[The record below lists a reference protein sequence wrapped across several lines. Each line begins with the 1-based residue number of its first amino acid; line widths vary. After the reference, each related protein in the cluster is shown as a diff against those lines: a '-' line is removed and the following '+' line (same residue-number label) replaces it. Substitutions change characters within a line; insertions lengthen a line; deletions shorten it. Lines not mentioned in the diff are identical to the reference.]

1 VKQESRVSQKMVV
14 NTSEAEGHKG
24 VSRSAV
30 SRPFTPV
37 SSVGREVLRT
47 VSDAS
52 DETKSLSQSQG
63 FLAELA
69 SHADALF
76 HGPIYEQYAAICY
89 RKHPELGMPEVLVVT
104 SRESGRWIVPKGW
117 PIKGK
122 KPYEV
127 AAIEAFEEAGVRGKI
142 KKKRFGY
149 FTYLKQLP
157 DDSRVPCIV
166 QLHLLE
172 VEKTFENFPER
183 GQRLSEWVSFTEA
196 ARRVRE
202 PELKS
207 LFLEADRRMRRPKT
221 KEKK

>member
-1 VKQESRVSQKMVV
+1 MSQKVFV
-14 NTSEAEGHKG
+14 SVREVADRAG
-24 VSRSAV
+24 VSD
-30 SRPFTPV
+30 
-37 SSVGREVLRT
+37 SSVLRALT
-47 VSDAS
+47 PDTGAALARR
-52 DETKSLSQSQG
+52 TKSQGRSEG
-63 FLAELA
+63 FLSELA
-69 SHADALF
+69 SYTDALF
-76 HGPIYEQYAAICY
+76 HGPVYEQYAAICY
-89 RKHPELGMPEVLVVT
+89 RKHPEREAPEVLVVT

-172 VEKTFENFPER
+172 VEKTCESFPER

-207 LFLEADRRMRRPKT
+207 LFLEADRKMRRPKT